1 MRTRRAFKAMLA
13 WDAQAGKVN
22 FEFAPSK
29 FPPRPGAVAKAAA
42 SRSRALAASPAG
54 KAAAKKAAAAAK
66 KSPAAKKTPAAKA
79 VKPKA
84 PRKASTAAGKAPSAA
99 LAAVIGSEPVSRPEV
114 VKKLW
119 DYIKAQGLQDPKD
132 KRTILADAKLQAVF
146 GKPSIN
152 MFELAGIVGKHLG

>member
-1 MRTRRAFKAMLA
+1 M
-13 WDAQAGKVN
+13 N

-29 FPPRPGAVAKAAA
+29 FPPRKTA
-42 SRSRALAASPAG
+42 AG
-54 KAAAKKAAAAAK
+54 KPVAAKKAA
-66 KSPAAKKTPAAKA
+66 PAAKTPAAKTAAKTAAKKVAAKKVA
-79 VKPKA
+79 VKAAAKA
-84 PRKASTAAGKAPSAA
+84 PRKASTAAGLQPSAA
-99 LAAVIGSEPVSRPEV
+99 LAAVIGNTPVARTEV
-114 VKKLW
+114 IRLLW

>member
-1 MRTRRAFKAMLA
+1 MDAFGGRRNQ
-13 WDAQAGKVN
+13 W
-22 FEFAPSK
+22 
-29 FPPRPGAVAKAAA
+29 GAVEDGVGEIFED
-42 SRSRALAASPAG
+42 L
-54 KAAAKKAAAAAK
+54 
-66 KSPAAKKTPAAKA
+66 
-79 VKPKA
+79 VV
-84 PRKASTAAGKAPSAA
+84 
-99 LAAVIGSEPVSRPEV
+99 LAAVIGGEAVSRPEV